1 MSWFGTDVRA
11 LACIVVGATLGGA
24 ATWALVDARAV
35 HADCVVEARAHSP
48 RIVVTGQGDVSTVLV
63 APNVQVRTHKR
74 CGGTVSEIVD
84 VHVDRHIHLEHLQEM
99 EELEL
104 HLELMEQELE
114 LKLEALEIPGPEFA
128 FELQHD
134 IQAEI
139 ELEME
144 KVKEELKKLH
154 SGG

>member
-1 MSWFGTDVRA
+1 M
-11 LACIVVGATLGGA
+11 
-24 ATWALVDARAV
+24 VDARAA

-48 RIVVTGQGDVSTVLV
+48 RIVVTGRGDVSTVLV
-63 APNVQVRTHKR
+63 APDVHVRSHTR
-74 CGGTVSEIVD
+74 CGGEVAEIVEI
-84 VHVDRHIHLEHLQEM
+84 HMDRQLEPLQEM

-104 HLELMEQELE
+104 QLEVMERELE
-114 LKLEALEIPGPEFA
+114 IKLEALEIPGPEFA

>member
-11 LACIVVGATLGGA
+11 LTCIVVGATLGGL
-24 ATWALVDARAV
+24 ATWAMVDARAA
-35 HADCVVEARAHSP
+35 HADCVVGATAPSS
-48 RIVVTGQGDVSTVLV
+48 RIIVSGRGNVSTVLV
-63 APNVQVRTHKR
+63 APDVQVRTHKR
-74 CGGTVSEIVD
+74 CGGDVAEIVD

-104 HLELMEQELE
+104 QLEVMEKELE
-114 LKLEALEIPGPEFA
+114 VKLEALEIPGPEFA
-128 FELQHD
+128 FELQHE

-144 KVKEELKKLH
+144 KVREELKKLH

>member
-1 MSWFGTDVRA
+1 MA
-11 LACIVVGATLGGA
+11 
-24 ATWALVDARAV
+24 DARAA

-48 RIVVTGQGDVSTVLV
+48 RIVVTGQGDLSTILV
-63 APNVQVRTHKR
+63 APDVRVRTHKR
-74 CGGTVSEIVD
+74 CGGEVAEIVEI
-84 VHVDRHIHLEHLQEM
+84 HMDRQLEHLQEM

-104 HLELMEQELE
+104 HLELVEKELE
-114 LKLEALEIPGPEFA
+114 VKLEALEIPGPEFA